1 MPEESLEEAFELLH
15 QHFGERWVGTEGQG
29 RTEMAKTLQSELGYD
44 KRQAK
49 AAIDTLVT
57 TRLLRYH
64 LLHEA
69 AGEVGAN
76 PAVPLGLG
84 YWQIGRE

>member
-1 MPEESLEEAFELLH
+1 MPEQSLEEAFELLH
-15 QHFGERWVGTEGQG
+15 GQLGERWVGTEAQG
-29 RTEMAKTLQSELGYD
+29 RAEMAKALQSKLGYD

-49 AAIDTLVT
+49 ATIDTMVNT
-57 TRLLRYH
+57 GLLRYH